1 MRLAIVLLSAVLATV
16 PPAAA
21 QVAGPFGNAPAGT
34 PSEQIDYWFE
44 QLAGTTDEAEGAAI
58 GDRIQALW
66 LVSGGA
72 TATLLMRRAAAAAEA
87 GEFTAALDVLD
98 GLIALQP
105 DLAEVWHQRAIV
117 HFQMGDLEAVVAD
130 VRQTLE
136 YEPRHFAA
144 LSGLGQTF
152 FRAGDT
158 ARALAAVRASLA
170 INPHQPGTK
179 EFQAELEAELNR
191 TI

>member
-1 MRLAIVLLSAVLATV
+1 MRLAVVLLAAALSAAV
-16 PPAAA
+16 PAGA
-21 QVAGPFGNAPAGT
+21 QVAGAFGNPPAGT
-34 PSEQIDYWFE
+34 PAEQIDFWFE
-44 QLAGTTDEAEGAAI
+44 RLAETTDEAEGRAI
-58 GDRIQALW
+58 GDRIQNLW
-66 LVSGGA
+66 LASGGA
-72 TATLLMRRAAAAAEA
+72 TAALLMRRAAAAAEA

-105 DLAEVWHQRAIV
+105 TLAEVWHQRAIV

-130 VRQTLE
+130 VRQLLQ

-152 FRAGDT
+152 YRAGDAT
-158 ARALAAVRASLA
+158 RALAAVRASLA

-179 EFQAELEAELNR
+179 EFEAELEAELNR